1 MSNAKILVVDDE
13 PSIIDL
19 TTAYLQNEGY
29 EVYSTCAATPAPQAA
44 RCGGAGVAALIGF
57 LPPSSTRQNWRIS
70 AGPVSALQPIAVP
83 PKRPEYGEP
92 DPTGVALACDI
103 TT

>member
-29 EVYSTCAATPAPQAA
+29 EVYS
-44 RCGGAGVAALIGF
+44 
-57 LPPSSTRQNWRIS
+57 
-70 AGPVSALQPIAVP
+70 IA
-83 PKRPEYGEP
+83 
-92 DPTGVALACDI
+92 
-103 TT
+103 